1 MLKMLAFADG
11 FAGIAGPI
19 GQRTENAVARHN
31 HSQTVAQGRPV
42 SSRCGF
48 RMDDFPDPKP
58 TILLR
63 PPLIARW
70 QGLSTEQK
78 ALGEG
83 IGAISSIL
91 VLT

>member
-1 MLKMLAFADG
+1 
-11 FAGIAGPI
+11 
-19 GQRTENAVARHN
+19 
-31 HSQTVAQGRPV
+31 
-42 SSRCGF
+42 
-48 RMDDFPDPKP
+48 MDDFPDPKP

-70 QGLSTEQK
+70 QGLSAEQK